1 MNRNEEW
8 MDLIKELDE
17 TVPEMG
23 GAIAKASRRK
33 ARKNFLYQPLA
44 GITCLFAAFVLSV
57 NLCAPIAE
65 ACSKIPVLRD
75 LVKAVTFS
83 KSLSTAVENEYVQE
97 MNLKQTKGD
106 VTVVIDYLIVDQ
118 KQVNVFYHFESKRY
132 EKLIARCGVLDEN
145 KEKMSEY
152 SMVGGDYGLENE
164 ELHCASI
171 NFYKVDVPDKLC
183 FQMDVREF
191 KEGIGENSLEQFDF
205 FLEYD
210 PTFTAKGTVYPVNQ
224 SFVIDG
230 QTLIV
235 TEMEVYP
242 THMRVNVKD
251 IPENTAW
258 FQDLTFYIE
267 TEAGERFSSTMH
279 GVSAFG
285 SSQEGDVV
293 SYYAESPYFFEA
305 EHLKLVVTGVA
316 WLEKGMEETWVD
328 LKTGETGPLPEG
340 TTLKEIKKDESGE
353 ILLVFEQTHIGGDT
367 HWASLGHFGYDA
379 EGNLYSFAT
388 MTDVVTKLEEGEEG
402 TVFESYALE
411 DFPDEKVWVKPAFSR
426 RYRLEEH
433 VTVELK

>member
-1 MNRNEEW
+1 MNRNEELLD
-8 MDLIKELDE
+8 MIKELDE
-17 TVPEMG
+17 AVPEMG
-23 GAIAKASRRK
+23 GAIRKASRRR
-33 ARKNFLYQPLA
+33 ARKKFLYQPL
-44 GITCLFAAFVLSV
+44 GGMLGLFAVFVLSV

-106 VTVVIDYLIVDQ
+106 ITVVIDYLIVDQ
-118 KQVNVFYHFESKRY
+118 KQVNVFYHFESEKY
-132 EKLIARCGVLDEN
+132 EKLIAHCGVLDEN
-145 KEKMSEY
+145 KEEMNEY

-171 NFYKVDVPDKLC
+171 DFYMLDVPDKMC
-183 FQMDVREF
+183 FQMDVMEF
-191 KEGIGENSLEQFDF
+191 QERTGESFLAQFDF

-235 TEMEVYP
+235 TDVEVYP
-242 THMRVNVKD
+242 THMRINVTD
-251 IPENTAW
+251 VPENTAW
-258 FQDLTFYIE
+258 FQKLAFYIE
-267 TEAGERFSSTMH
+267 TETGERFSSAMH

-285 SSQEGDVV
+285 SSQKGDVV

-316 WLEKGMEETWVD
+316 WLDKGMEETGID

-340 TTLKEIKKDESGE
+340 TILKEIEKDESGE
-353 ILLVFEQTHIGGDT
+353 ITLVFEQTHIGGDSY
-367 HWASLGHFGYDA
+367 WASLGHFGYDA

-388 MTDVVTKLEEGEEG
+388 MMDVVTKLEEGEEG
-402 TVFESYALE
+402 TVFERYVLD
-411 DFPDEKVWVKPAFSR
+411 DFPDEKLWVKPQYTR
-426 RYRLEEH
+426 RYRLENP
-433 VTVELK
+433 VAVELK